1 MKQQYLL
8 DTNVVIDLL
17 RHKDSSV
24 KEKIGDVGV
33 GACAISEITL
43 YELYCG
49 AYLSSDPEKNI
60 SDITKA
66 ISYLT
71 ILPLSSAYEEA
82 ARQRAA
88 LRRRGMPIEDFDLL
102 IACTAICTGR
112 VLVSGNTSHME
123 RVEGLHLEFW

>member
-60 SDITKA
+60 SEITKA

-112 VLVSGNTSHME
+112 VLVSGNTSHM
-123 RVEGLHLEFW
+123 